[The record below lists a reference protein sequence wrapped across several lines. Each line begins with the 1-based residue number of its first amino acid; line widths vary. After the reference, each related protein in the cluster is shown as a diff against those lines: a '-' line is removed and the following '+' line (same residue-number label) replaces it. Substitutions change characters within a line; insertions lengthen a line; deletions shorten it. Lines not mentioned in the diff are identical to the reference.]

1 MSIYNQKLFFDLAVF
16 LGSLALCALLA
27 FMETSITAIRL
38 FKVKELERST
48 GAYKNFFTTLEH
60 HPQKV
65 LMTVLIATNMMCIT
79 TAILLQNIIENVFA
93 DFAWPQGLGFTI
105 GIASGTIVV
114 SLIGEIIPKSI
125 AQAQTN
131 SLSSLLWLANLIF
144 YLLSPIVRPLLA
156 ISRYFSHADFEQND
170 SQIVSE
176 QEIQFLI
183 NYIEKKGLME
193 QDKTSMLQNIFRMEN
208 THVKEI
214 LIPNSNVVGIDIS
227 SDFNILLK
235 LFNTYQYS
243 RFPVYEGNPEN
254 IVGILYQKDVFIQL
268 QHSKAGYVL
277 KDLIKPIIFVPDSL
291 KVSELLKEF
300 KRQQI
305 HLAMVLDEYGSTIG
319 LVTLEDAL
327 EEIVGDITDEHDP
340 NAHLRKITIVAP
352 DEEWSVDAT
361 VDLDRLEDILQINFQ
376 VETAVTLGGFLTEHA
391 QRLLKIG
398 ENFFYKGFCFTI
410 QQANEKRVFQ
420 VHIKRTESKAAC
432 MASGD
437 KIKKEEER

>member
-1 MSIYNQKLFFDLAVF
+1 MTIYTQKLLFDIAIF
-16 LGSLALCALLA
+16 LGSLSLCALFA

-48 GAYKNFFTTLEH
+48 NNYKTFFTTLEH
-60 HPQKV
+60 HPQNV

-79 TAILLQNIIENVFA
+79 TAVLLQNIIENVFA
-93 DFAWPQGLGFTI
+93 DFDLPQGLGFTI

-125 AQAQTN
+125 AQSRTN
-131 SLSSLLWLANLIF
+131 PLASLLWLANFIF
-144 YLLSPIVRPLLA
+144 YLLTPIARPLLS
-156 ISRYFSHADFEQND
+156 ISRYFSHADYDHND

-214 LIPNSNVVGIDIS
+214 LIPNSNVISIDIE
-227 SDFNILLK
+227 SDIHALMQLFNI
-235 LFNTYQYS
+235 YQYS
-243 RFPVYEGNPEN
+243 RYPVFEGNPEN
-254 IVGILYQKDVFIQL
+254 IVGILYQKDIFIQL
-268 QHSKAGYVL
+268 HQDQKEYGL

-340 NAHLRKITIVAP
+340 SAQLRKITVISS
-352 DEEWSVDAT
+352 DQEWSVDAT
-361 VDLDRLEDILQINFQ
+361 VDLDRLEDILQINFM
-376 VETAVTLGGFLTEHA
+376 VETAVTLGGFLTEYA
-391 QRLLKIG
+391 QRLLKVG

-410 QQANEKRVFQ
+410 QQANEKRVLQ
-420 VHIKRTESKAAC
+420 VNIKRTESKAAC
-432 MASGD
+432 VSSGE
-437 KIKKEEER
+437 KNKE